1 MQKQRFYEQSLRGG
15 GSAFSSSNNSQ
26 GIPQNIQ
33 IEAQLHSTLLNGLL
47 VNLNKRLEQIEH
59 VKEIMSTEEGKSV
72 LCRNIAW
79 FQELEQLFCY
89 FQFQIDLVKRH
100 KQIIERTLQNFLEL
114 ASTTIQ
120 WDRLIALKILKIC
133 NSFSRLIFVYYSHS
147 NDRSQQQ
154 QIEKWTQLTGNII
167 NQINLDGEASLFY
180 NGLIYELTLIQAC
193 IEYIPTQEEQQE
205 RNSSAFAILKELVSS
220 AVSLKPSP
228 DLASSISKG
237 ALYLYQQFQKKKS
250 MEQFQNCLFLEQLKW
265 NILMNIKAGVM
276 FNEIED
282 KISDNYTGIIKQ
294 GSDWA
299 IQYSWIKM
307 ASELMACKPQIT
319 KIKFQSLQQGSN
331 QIMTWEQAQSENLI
345 NVIHKDF
352 EIAEIIAKGS
362 TSNIGIKLQSIQRQ
376 YQNLQNFFMNGN
388 QIIPQFIGY
397 YSIESAKD
405 TLNFDNESNQDY
417 FKMIQS
423 LRQIPFEKIANNF
436 NEFLN
441 KFSAFLISYYQIEPK
456 TMNFSDFQYY
466 LILSQEQYQ
475 TLLNDVIK
483 FQISREYINNI
494 IEIISPILIKSDDL
508 NKQQTQIYSNC
519 FQTFLYNYS
528 KIQSKKQFD
537 KKRDIYDKL
546 INWLKQINL
555 VQEQQINY
563 QKQFGKK
570 MPEDCLAFSKI
581 QEKPFQIQLNYLI
594 NSIKFCQ
601 QWNEQIM
608 LLTSI
613 FTSENI
619 MINQQIIITK
629 QTQETEMKTVLD
641 NLNEEFIKRQN
652 SNFEYLNSTYS
663 ILKIQ
668 YEQFLELKSLLF
680 DKFSLE
686 EFEKIEKKQK
696 IEFIINPK
704 FDFNLYFQYQINQYQ
719 QLTQLLDTENEILSN
734 QIKEYQNGKN
744 RQIFNYFCSI
754 FNYSLISIN
763 QILNFNFDSIKK
775 MEMLIEY
782 VNRKDNK
789 TLYNFKSNQIKLQTQ
804 IDFLIVS
811 KEKIEQ
817 LNNVEFVEKV
827 KEFEISVQA
836 IQQELLIINNSD
848 YRTTLV
854 NELNKFNEFLIHAR
868 TRQKNQLDST
878 IQALKKCTLD
888 FIDKIVN
895 LFQNLKQSWKQELIT
910 EMSES
915 IDERKPNQAKLL
927 ELTNNFKSQ
936 IMQVQQSIEFSEI
949 DTLQNLVDL
958 MKFTDQNDI
967 IHLQCEDQISKLLQK
982 FQLFIQNL
990 KSLNYETFSKSYADQ
1005 LYFINQNPKEL
1016 DRFLKDELNFIFSPV
1031 QNQIQSNLKQC
1042 KQSITASILE
1052 YIQGNSW
1059 RVKEG
1064 FLFQCIQ
1071 LENQLQEQ
1079 NKQSIQKILILIA
1092 AKETNLKILVTLKN
1106 KQIVQQMYQGFS
1118 KHWPEIQN
1126 QIQQDLASQI
1136 SKLEQLQF
1144 NISSA
1149 ETDRKREQLHKEH
1162 KKLEEQIEQQILNVN
1177 QIGDALGIT
1186 INFLREIKQDL
1197 NKIQQKLDQMLNKID
1212 EVVQDIKQL
1221 IGKTPKQLL
1230 EIRMQSVLQQ
1240 KIVNDFNNVYVNL
1253 RNKELKENFKDED
1266 DETTLF
1272 NDISQNKGEIDEFLQ
1287 QPKDSLLIHGPAGSG
1302 KSVAAKKIEEY
1313 IWLQYQQLNL
1323 DEWSKDL
1330 EQIPIIP
1337 IFIQLASL
1345 KDPYQKAIEE
1355 SLASSNYNFDWRQI
1369 QTFQTQV
1376 EEGKVAV
1383 VFILDSFDELTNN
1396 QINLIQNN
1404 KLKNW
1409 KQQLLNLS
1417 ELTQGQQKIYS
1428 LNYPK
1433 IITTTRSEVFELNST
1448 NYRQWFSSES
1458 VLDFTKYKE
1467 LRILSFDD
1475 NQKQDYLKQ
1484 YSYTQIKKTLLDYF
1498 EKYSLIQKRGRNLI
1512 NEVEKIWNNILE
1524 KLERFNHHQQSN
1536 DLYLSDKEIN
1546 IIVSI
1551 LKSELKLL
1559 NKQDQ
1564 FAILERQLR
1573 HIQTPQ
1579 FYNNNIIDFNL
1590 EQLLKTPFMMKI
1602 VIDVL
1607 PQINSQ
1613 KQEIQ
1618 QNYFINNYTLQ
1629 MYERYVKKKDIKD
1642 IRQFLEKITQ
1652 EQYNEDQ
1659 PDELNNQSFIPEQP
1673 EFLESDQEIN
1683 EPSQQYM
1690 DERIQQKQK
1699 VSQQQKVYSQQPVQY
1714 YQSQEHST
1722 YYQQSLQSK
1731 QQIPRNYSEEQYV
1744 YPQTIDVSNPR
1755 TPTPNVIYQN
1765 NYEQAKQSLPST
1777 TISPQR
1783 VTTTYQRSPQI
1794 INQNNNEY
1802 VKQAIPLN
1810 VSSQQRVEANYQR
1823 SPYVSS
1829 QNNYEQSKQ
1838 TRPLNISSQ
1847 DRVEINYQQS
1857 PQFAN
1862 YEQAKQN
1869 RPLTVSSQQRVQQ
1882 SQSYETSTPHYK
1894 TTSQVVQPQIAYQS
1908 NQSSVYIKLSKE
1920 LKIKRILQMKIKE
1933 NLKEQGKQI
1942 FQKHQYFSQQDYDQY
1957 GDDKQILL
1965 KCYKSF
1971 KLTQYDFYEQFLENY
1986 IQNQM
1991 QKLSNIQQ
1999 QKFNNNFIN
2008 EVNEYSRLLVSYL
2021 MQYQLTAMETQK
2033 VSNLSGVYRDQKI
2046 KQHSIDP
2053 RYQEL
2058 FNQNSEDTTLIKKCL
2073 PLKLTGTILSFE
2085 HKSIQEFIYAK
2096 FIINNLFGINQIIN
2110 QFKEMKV
2117 DIFLKNTS
2125 KKLKK
2130 IEFISICIQI
2140 YQNNQLQVSANQ
2152 DQARDI
2158 FIYQFNQ
2165 VFQYQYQDNPDCF
2178 YFTQDLL
2185 TYIDFSPL
2193 NYVIMANQFYMGTI
2207 RFIVEYVQNN
2217 QDLKQVLHFLVLT
2230 SGISQQ
2236 FLNISS
2242 NSLQLLTYMQEL
2254 FYEKKFCGI
2263 RIKDVKLLG
2272 FKCIGCDFSGSK
2284 FENVTL
2290 MGTNLNY
2297 CKIAGVEWK
2306 DIISQDLPTLS
2317 FNIGPILKASF
2328 SFDGSYIASLSLN
2341 KQLVIYQI
2349 TAGLIIKNI
2358 ELQKEVFDFCWSN
2371 TKSMLVYFYD
2381 ETINIMSFYED
2392 LQQNRANTIQ
2402 KNYNEVK
2409 QQHIE
2414 FKPKLDDIINLIKF
2428 SNQDSYLSVGC
2439 QKGKIIIFQF
2449 INKQFT
2455 QFREITVK
2463 SRITAFD
2470 FSPDEDNL
2478 IVCDQNSINIFKIQ
2492 EEKPQPKL
2500 IKTLPQGYQV
2510 TSIVFSPD
2518 GQLFAYATTN
2528 EVIIIYSLVKK
2539 KDQAKLIGHSKAV
2552 RCICFSS
2559 EGNILVSGGDDKSV
2573 RIWDYMKGT
2582 QIGENL
2588 HGHLDQVNSVEFSKP
2603 DGMIILSSGKDGLI
2617 KQWHHSDNYRVSE
2630 YFPGHDG
2637 SILFMVISQDSQRII
2652 TKGKD
2657 KKIIQWNIKTAS
2669 IVNQIISL
2677 QSCQECQINKL
2688 CSACQ
2693 LSPIIIV
2700 NDDQFI
2706 ITGGFGHSISIYDS
2720 YTGKQ
2725 INQTILYLK
2734 PKGEVILLAQSQQN
2748 HLICSGTQNG
2758 EIKIWDSF
2766 NGKQF
2771 SKKINLN
2778 YQILTM
2784 FFDQEYYLV
2793 VLNQCGK
2800 YTKIKLGSN
2809 DTNAQSFC
2817 YEVIDETSEM
2827 KQINQLIFEE
2837 IFDQQIDTIQQNS
2850 QQQKVNNKV
2859 ACLALT
2865 SDYSYLAIASKDS
2878 NVYILETKDL
2888 SKIFQTYSYQG
2899 VITSMY
2905 FNKNGLILIL
2915 SFEDFSIKVWDI
2927 SKNMHGLKSACHQ
2940 ALINCLGLS
2949 SDNKFIVSTSQDKCI
2964 KIWKMQNLKDDGIF
2978 SEDINGLKKKLQQQK
2993 QYLQD
2998 TFDNF
3003 NFISLNQECRQLMSQ
3018 TDNINYIEQARLEQL
3033 TLFQRAED
3041 KYHNLSELRRVDISA
3056 TLRAQKTLK
3065 DEITKEGEQIDILL
3079 QQSDQM
3085 VQTFNMQMIELSNS
3099 CFEIAKSLQEKFL
3112 MKQKQLRERI
3122 IENELRKQQ
3131 KQYVSEIKVTSQN
3144 QITFSEILCISK
3156 TSQNSKFIGTVFENS
3171 NIKNKTNHDLFKL
3184 WQQTQEKDN
3193 KH

>member
-33 IEAQLHSTLLNGLL
+33 IEAQLHSTLLNSLL
-47 VNLNKRLEQIEH
+47 VNLNKRLEQIQN

-79 FQELEQLFCY
+79 FQEIEQFFCY

-100 KQIIERTLQNFLEL
+100 KQIIERTLQIFLEL

-120 WDRLIALKILKIC
+120 WDRMIALKILKIC
-133 NSFSRLIFVYYSHS
+133 NSFIRLIFIYYSNS

-154 QIEKWTQLTGNII
+154 QIDNWTQLTANTI
-167 NQINLDGEASLFY
+167 NQINLEGEASLFY

-193 IEYIPTQEEQQE
+193 IEYIPTQEEQQQ
-205 RNSSAFAILKELVSS
+205 RNSSAFSILKELANS
-220 AVSLKPSP
+220 AISLKPSHK
-228 DLASSISKG
+228 LISSISKG

-250 MEQFQNCLFLEQLKW
+250 MEQFERCLFLEQLKW
-265 NILMNIKAGVM
+265 NILMSIKAGVM

-282 KISDNYTGIIKQ
+282 KISDNYTSIIKQ

-405 TLNFDNESNQDY
+405 TLNLDNESNQDY

-423 LRQIPFEKIANNF
+423 LRQIPFDKIASNF

-441 KFSAFLISYYQIEPK
+441 KFSNFLISYYQIESK
-456 TMNFSDFQYY
+456 KMNFSDFQYY
-466 LILSQEQYQ
+466 LILLQEQCQ

-483 FQISREYINNI
+483 FQISGEYLNNI
-494 IEIISPILIKSDDL
+494 IEIISPILIKSEDP
-508 NKQQTQIYSNC
+508 NKQQTEIFSNC

-555 VQEQQINY
+555 VQKQSNNY
-563 QKQFGKK
+563 QEQFGKK

-594 NSIKFCQ
+594 NSNKFCEK
-601 QWNEQIM
+601 WNEQIM
-608 LLTSI
+608 LLTSM

-652 SNFEYLNSTYS
+652 SNFEYLHSIYS
-663 ILKIQ
+663 ILQMQ
-668 YEQFLELKSLLF
+668 YEQFFELKSLLF

-719 QLTQLLDTENEILSN
+719 QLTQLLDKENEILSN
-734 QIKEYQNGKN
+734 YIKEYQNGKN
-744 RQIFNYFCSI
+744 RQIFNYYYSI
-754 FNYSLISIN
+754 FNYSLLSIN
-763 QILNFNFDSIKK
+763 QILNFKFDSIKK

-789 TLYNFKSNQIKLQTQ
+789 TFYNFISNYKKLQNQ
-804 IDFLIVS
+804 MYSLIAY
-811 KEKIEQ
+811 KEKLEQ
-817 LNNVEFVEKV
+817 LNNVEFVEKI

-848 YRTTLV
+848 CRTLLV
-854 NELNKFNEFLIHAR
+854 YELNKFNEFLILAR
-868 TRQKNQLDST
+868 MRQKNQLDST
-878 IQALKKCTLD
+878 IQALKKCTSD

-895 LFQNLKQSWKQELIT
+895 LFKKLKQSWKQEQIT
-910 EMSES
+910 EMSEN
-915 IDERKPNQAKLL
+915 IDERKPNYSKLL
-927 ELTNNFKSQ
+927 ELASNFKSQ
-936 IMQVQQSIEFSEI
+936 MMQVQQSIEFSEI
-949 DTLQNLVDL
+949 DTLQILVDL
-958 MKFTDQNDI
+958 MKFTDQNDV

-990 KSLNYETFSKSYADQ
+990 KSLNYEKFSKSYADQ

-1092 AKETNLKILVTLKN
+1092 AKETNIKILVTLKN

-1197 NKIQQKLDQMLNKID
+1197 NRIQQKLDQMLNKID

-1240 KIVNDFNNVYVNL
+1240 KIINDFNNVYVNL
-1253 RNKELKENFKDED
+1253 RTKELKENFKDED

-1417 ELTQGQQKIYS
+1417 ELTQSQQKIYS

-1524 KLERFNHHQQSN
+1524 KLEPSNHHQQSY

-1546 IIVSI
+1546 IIVSM

-1629 MYERYVKKKDIKD
+1629 MFERYVKKKNIKD
-1642 IRQFLEKITQ
+1642 IRQFLEKISQ

-1659 PDELNNQSFIPEQP
+1659 PVELNNQSFIPEYP
-1673 EFLESDQEIN
+1673 EFLEDDQGVKQH
-1683 EPSQQYM
+1683 PQLCM
-1690 DERIQQKQK
+1690 DERIYQNQMFQQIYACTQQPL
-1699 VSQQQKVYSQQPVQY
+1699 QQQVQQ
-1714 YQSQEHST
+1714 
-1722 YYQQSLQSK
+1722 YQQ
-1731 QQIPRNYSEEQYV
+1731 I
-1744 YPQTIDVSNPR
+1744 QTFN
-1755 TPTPNVIYQN
+1755 
-1765 NYEQAKQSLPST
+1765 
-1777 TISPQR
+1777 
-1783 VTTTYQRSPQI
+1783 
-1794 INQNNNEY
+1794 
-1802 VKQAIPLN
+1802 
-1810 VSSQQRVEANYQR
+1810 
-1823 SPYVSS
+1823 
-1829 QNNYEQSKQ
+1829 
-1838 TRPLNISSQ
+1838 
-1847 DRVEINYQQS
+1847 
-1857 PQFAN
+1857 
-1862 YEQAKQN
+1862 
-1869 RPLTVSSQQRVQQ
+1869 
-1882 SQSYETSTPHYK
+1882 PHYK
-1894 TTSQVVQPQIAYQS
+1894 NTQIAQHQISYQS

-1920 LKIKRILQMKIKE
+1920 LKLKRILQMKIKE
-1933 NLKEQGKQI
+1933 NLKVQGKQI
-1942 FQKHQYFSQQDYDQY
+1942 FQKHQDFSLQDYDQY

-2021 MQYQLTAMETQK
+2021 MQYQLTTMETQK

-2058 FNQNSEDTTLIKKCL
+2058 FNQNSEDTILIKKCL

-2117 DIFLKNTS
+2117 DVFLKNTS
-2125 KKLKK
+2125 KKLKT
-2130 IEFISICIQI
+2130 IEFITICIQI
-2140 YQNNQLQVSANQ
+2140 YQNNQLQVLDNQ
-2152 DQARDI
+2152 DQARSI
-2158 FIYQFNQ
+2158 FTQQFNQ
-2165 VFQYQYQDNPDCF
+2165 VFQYQYQIYLNH
-2178 YFTQDLL
+2178 YNYTHDLL
-2185 TYIDFSPL
+2185 TFINYSPL

-2207 RFIVEYVQNN
+2207 RFIVEYIQKN
-2217 QDLKQVLHFLVLT
+2217 QDLKQALHFLVLT
-2230 SGISQQ
+2230 SVISQYFQ
-2236 FLNISS
+2236 NISS

-2263 RIKDVKLLG
+2263 QIKDVKLLG

-2349 TAGLIIKNI
+2349 TAGQIIKNI

-2371 TKSMLVYFYD
+2371 TKCMLVYFYD

-2392 LQQNRANTIQ
+2392 LQQNRANPIQ
-2402 KNYNEVK
+2402 RNYNDDK

-2414 FKPKLDDIINLIKF
+2414 FKPKLDDIIDLIKF
-2428 SNQDSYLSVGC
+2428 SNQDSYLSVAC

-2455 QFREITVK
+2455 QFREITVE

-2470 FSPDEDNL
+2470 FSPDEDSL

-2500 IKTLPQGYQV
+2500 IRTLPQGYYV

-2573 RIWDYMKGT
+2573 RIWDYMQGT

-2588 HGHLDQVNSVEFSKP
+2588 NGHLDSVNSVEFSKP

-2617 KQWHHSDNYRVSE
+2617 KQWHNSDNYRVSE

-2706 ITGGFGHSISIYDS
+2706 ITGGFGHSILIYDS

-2725 INQTILYLK
+2725 INHTILCLK

-2758 EIKIWDSF
+2758 EIKIWDSLY
-2766 NGKQF
+2766 GKQF

-2784 FFDQEYYLV
+2784 FFDQEYNLV
-2793 VLNQCGK
+2793 VLNYCGK
-2800 YTKIKLGSN
+2800 YTKIKLSSN

-2817 YEVIDETSEM
+2817 YEVIDETSQM

-2859 ACLALT
+2859 SCLALT

-2915 SFEDFSIKVWDI
+2915 SFEDFSIKVWYI
-2927 SKNMHGLKSACHQ
+2927 SKNMHGLKSSCHQ

-2964 KIWKMQNLKDDGIF
+2964 KIWKMQNLKDDEIF
-2978 SEDINGLKKKLQQQK
+2978 SEDINGLKMKLQQQK
-2993 QYLQD
+2993 QYFQETLQNL
-2998 TFDNF
+2998 NF
-3003 NFISLNQECRQLMSQ
+3003 SSIEQECRLLMNFTNEFNLREIFHQ
-3018 TDNINYIEQARLEQL
+3018 EQNKIIQ
-3033 TLFQRAED
+3033 QVED
-3041 KYHNLSELRRVDISA
+3041 KFHNLSELRRVDMSA
-3056 TLRAQKTLK
+3056 TLRAKNTFKEQ
-3065 DEITKEGEQIDILL
+3065 IIKEGEQIDQLF
-3079 QQSDQM
+3079 QQSDQLIKSFNI
-3085 VQTFNMQMIELSNS
+3085 QTIKLSLS
-3099 CFEIAKSLQEKFL
+3099 CFEITKSLQDQFL
-3112 MKQKQLRERI
+3112 TKQLQLKEFLEKQI
-3122 IENELRKQQ
+3122 KENNIRNYE
-3131 KQYVSEIKVTSQN
+3131 KQYVSKIQVNSKN